1 MEFRTRHMA
10 LVAYAGLA
18 TLIIVKDIVT
28 DPVQVIA
35 LLAPIAGMFT
45 WDKLDQRNKPK
56 TPTA

>member
-18 TLIIVKDIVT
+18 TLIIVKDIVS

-45 WDKLDQRNKPK
+45 WDKLSGTKPK
-56 TPTA
+56 IK

>member
-10 LVAYAGLA
+10 VLAYTGLA
-18 TLIIVKDIVT
+18 VLIVVKDIIT

-45 WDKLDQRNKPK
+45 WDKISGTIATPK
-56 TPTA
+56 AP